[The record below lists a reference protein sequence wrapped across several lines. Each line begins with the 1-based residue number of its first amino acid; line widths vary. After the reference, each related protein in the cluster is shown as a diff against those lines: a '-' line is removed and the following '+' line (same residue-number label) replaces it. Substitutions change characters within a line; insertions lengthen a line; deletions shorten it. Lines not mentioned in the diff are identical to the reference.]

1 MTENRENY
9 EEDEYFEDFEET
21 EAEPKG
27 RKKIVVKILS
37 VFLLLG
43 TISILVGIG
52 IAIGI
57 LLTRSGFKDDQL
69 RLENLQEEVTS
80 LEEELATAG
89 TSEEELEEALA
100 RAEEAEAKV
109 EDLQETND
117 SLEERIENLKD
128 GLAATASE
136 TPTQSGLEEEY
147 INWKFWSDGN
157 RYQAT
162 GDNVFHSDPEC
173 KNELEN
179 EDVVLISPVVS
190 TDKIKDETGEIIT
203 VYTSLSES
211 GFVYSREVPN
221 INPV

>member
-1 MTENRENY
+1 MARNY
-9 EEDEYFEDFEET
+9 EDEYFEEEIVEET
-21 EAEPKG
+21 PRKTGKG
-27 RKKIVVKILS
+27 KLVKIL
-37 VFLLLG
+37 LLVLG
-43 TISILVGIG
+43 IPALLTVGLVIG
-52 IAIGI
+52 IFF
-57 LLTRSGFKDDQL
+57 TQKSFDDDREL
-69 RLENLQEEVTS
+69 IATLQEEAS
-80 LEEELATAG
+80 SFEEQSSTAEQELANVI
-89 TSEEELEEALA
+89 A
-100 RAEEAEAKV
+100 RAEEAEEKLA
-109 EDLQETND
+109 QEQERANELKTIND
-117 SLEERIENLKD
+117 SLEERIGNLKD